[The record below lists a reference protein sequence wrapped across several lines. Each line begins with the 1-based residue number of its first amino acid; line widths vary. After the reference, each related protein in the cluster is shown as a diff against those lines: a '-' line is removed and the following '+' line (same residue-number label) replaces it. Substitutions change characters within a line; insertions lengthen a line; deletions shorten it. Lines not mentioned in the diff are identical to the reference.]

1 MQPRT
6 TLPSLPFFDKP
17 FLPFLP
23 AAEVVDDFLFNSRP
37 LDALLD
43 ELAGIEIAFVAKM
56 LLDSDIL
63 RFLPVVEGCTAS
75 PVTGSR
81 FSFSIVG
88 ERIVSVDLILSRDE
102 VLGLRGFSTT
112 AAEDFCLDSSLGVS

>member
-23 AAEVVDDFLFNSRP
+23 EAEVVDDFLFNSRP

-88 ERIVSVDLILSRDE
+88 ERIVSVDLI
-102 VLGLRGFSTT
+102 FS
-112 AAEDFCLDSSLGVS
+112 